1 MNPHATVDLVVEEG
15 HIRLNPEQAKALLQ
29 SPYIKIVDSNTG
41 VATQY
46 LTSEILDQKIVFQH
60 AVGFGEEH
68 YTIVAEPPEYDEPG
82 MDMSM

>member
-1 MNPHATVDLVVEEG
+1 M
-15 HIRLNPEQAKALLQ
+15 LQ

-46 LTSEILDQKIVFQH
+46 LASEILNQKIVFKH
-60 AVGFGEEH
+60 ALNFGEEH
-68 YTIVAEPPEYDEPG
+68 YTIIAEQQEYDEPG